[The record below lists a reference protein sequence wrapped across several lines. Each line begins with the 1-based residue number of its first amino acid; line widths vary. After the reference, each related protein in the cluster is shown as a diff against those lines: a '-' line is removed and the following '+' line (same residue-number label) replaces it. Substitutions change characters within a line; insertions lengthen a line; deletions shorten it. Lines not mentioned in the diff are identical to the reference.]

1 MKGSLKMKLNDKF
14 LIHDTGSGEILVPV
28 GEESKSFHGIIKL
41 NETGSVI
48 VHLLEKD
55 DLSIEEIMEYFYSH
69 YECDESIKG
78 DIELFINKLK
88 EVNAIEY

>member
-1 MKGSLKMKLNDKF
+1 MKLNDKF

>member
-1 MKGSLKMKLNDKF
+1 MKLNDKF
-14 LIHDTGSGEILVPV
+14 LIHDTGNGEILVPV

-55 DLSIEEIMEYFYSH
+55 DLSIEEILEYFYSH

>member
-1 MKGSLKMKLNDKF
+1 MKLNDKF

-55 DLSIEEIMEYFYSH
+55 NLSIEEILEYFYSH

>member
-1 MKGSLKMKLNDKF
+1 MKLNDQF

-48 VHLLEKD
+48 VHLL
-55 DLSIEEIMEYFYSH
+55 H
-69 YECDESIKG
+69 Q
-78 DIELFINKLK
+78 
-88 EVNAIEY
+88 

>member
-1 MKGSLKMKLNDKF
+1 MKLNDKF
-14 LIHDTGSGEILVPV
+14 LIHDTGNGEILVPV

-55 DLSIEEIMEYFYSH
+55 DLSIEEILEYFYSH
-69 YECDESIKG
+69 YECDESVKG

>member
-1 MKGSLKMKLNDKF
+1 MKLNDQF

-48 VHLLEKD
+48 VHLIEKD
-55 DLSIEEIMEYFYSH
+55 DLSLEEILEYFYSH

-88 EVNAIEY
+88 EVNAIEL